1 MSIEPYKG
9 RAEVLS
15 LEGQALTSASVS
27 LEVDAQGECRMTAF
41 LARKPGALGTG
52 GEFLLRIE
60 GWEDIKIRVSS
71 AEPGFFARG
80 SWRAEVLANTS
91 ASG

>member
-15 LEGQALTSASVS
+15 LDGQPLTPASVS
-27 LEVDAQGECRMTAF
+27 LEVGPQGRCRIAAF
-41 LARKPGALGTG
+41 LALKPLALGTG

-60 GWEDIKIRVSS
+60 GREDIRIRVSS
-71 AEPGFFARG
+71 AAPGFMERTI
-80 SWRAEVLANTS
+80 WRAELLEGSA